1 MSLRL
6 SLSVRP
12 ENLVCE
18 LFLLIGHRIVEVLK
32 GRNQLLQMLRM
43 LLGDLLVGLHV
54 LHSIHRLEMVG
65 TRNPSPVNLAGIL
78 THHLRELIPLLTLC
92 WSDTELS
99 VELFDP
105 LLDPFRRV
113 SAGYGMIG

>member
-1 MSLRL
+1 VLRL
-6 SLSVRP
+6 LLEFRAK
-12 ENLVCE
+12 NLVRE
-18 LFLLIGHRIVEVLK
+18 LFLLIRHRIVQILK